1 MAATRRILA
10 ASSRPELFEALQN
23 QTARR
28 ERWSIAG
35 PVDPKIPGL
44 FEQACDD
51 VDVALI
57 EADDL
62 VWLANNRAKTVG
74 TALQRIQTIVILS
87 EGQLLDVLTLPVAP
101 DGLLFRGPAGHVPV
115 DRLALSLD
123 GYLASP
129 GPLLGQ
135 LSRNLH
141 RLEIVNR
148 FSPEEMEILA
158 HLGAGLPN
166 RTIAEIT
173 GLAESR
179 VKTVTHALTHKLRMN
194 NRTAVAVFAA
204 TNGLSPKPGM
214 RDLPLP

>member
-74 TALQRIQTIVILS
+74 TALQRTQRLKSGTRLYGFFIGAWYSALLS
-87 EGQLLDVLTLPVAP
+87 PLSAP
-101 DGLLFRGPAGHVPV
+101 KNGMICI
-115 DRLALSLD
+115 S
-123 GYLASP
+123 
-129 GPLLGQ
+129 
-135 LSRNLH
+135 
-141 RLEIVNR
+141 
-148 FSPEEMEILA
+148 
-158 HLGAGLPN
+158 
-166 RTIAEIT
+166 
-173 GLAESR
+173 GLAIWR
-179 VKTVTHALTHKLRMN
+179 L
-194 NRTAVAVFAA
+194 
-204 TNGLSPKPGM
+204 
-214 RDLPLP
+214 D